1 MLTTYT
7 ILIVVRTSLWLTQQ
21 TKSQSLPSHSFDLFP
36 SYPITPLFQVY
47 RYGYLWSVHS
57 LYNWWRDQGRA
68 EEGSLQSEL
77 SPCYL
82 NRMDVTEVAVGWG
95 KYTLELLRS
104 LINRFSPFRTGY
116 PLELVNCFA
125 PPPKEYIFPKDLYP
139 YFD

>member
-1 MLTTYT
+1 M
-7 ILIVVRTSLWLTQQ
+7 S
-21 TKSQSLPSHSFDLFP
+21 
-36 SYPITPLFQVY
+36 QVY

>member
-1 MLTTYT
+1 
-7 ILIVVRTSLWLTQQ
+7 
-21 TKSQSLPSHSFDLFP
+21 
-36 SYPITPLFQVY
+36 
-47 RYGYLWSVHS
+47 
-57 LYNWWRDQGRA
+57 
-68 EEGSLQSEL
+68 
-77 SPCYL
+77 
-82 NRMDVTEVAVGWG
+82 MDVTEVAVGWG